1 MRHSTGRPTKAEA
14 ARMAKLKRMQCIAC
28 HTGTARLMNISG
40 SEVHHLL
47 SGNRRRGHMFTIPLC
62 AWHHRGH
69 IGPLW
74 TKRYAREMLGPSLAD
89 GSKPFHATFGTDN
102 ELLKATNDLLERL

>member
-1 MRHSTGRPTKAEA
+1 
-14 ARMAKLKRMQCIAC
+14 MAKLQRIGCVAC
-28 HTGTARLMNISG
+28 NQRKYPLLCVADF
-40 SEVHHLL
+40 EVHHLL
-47 SGNRRRGHMFTIPLC
+47 SGNKRRGHMFTIPLC

-89 GSKPFHATFGTDN
+89 GSKPFHSMFGTDD
-102 ELLKATNDLLERL
+102 ELLQATNDLLRKP

>member
-1 MRHSTGRPTKAEA
+1 MRTSTHKPTKAEA
-14 ARMAKLKRMQCIAC
+14 ARMSKLKAMACIAC
-28 HTGTARLMNISG
+28 HSGKARLMNVSG

-62 AWHHRGH
+62 AWHHRAA

-74 TKRYAREMLGPSLAD
+74 TKKYAREMLGPSLAD
-89 GSKPFHATFGTDN
+89 GSKPFHAMFGSDDS
-102 ELLKATNDLLERL
+102 LLEATNKLLEKP

>member
-1 MRHSTGRPTKAEA
+1 MKHSTGKPTKAEA
-14 ARMAKLKRMQCIAC
+14 ARMAKLKRMVCIAC
-28 HTGTARLMNISG
+28 HTGTTRLINISG

-47 SGNRRRGHMFTIPLC
+47 SGNRRRGHLFTIPLC

-74 TKRYAREMLGPSLAD
+74 SKKYAREMLGPSLAD
-89 GSKPFHATFGTDN
+89 GSKPFHAMFGSDDA
-102 ELLKATNDLLERL
+102 LLDATNKLLEKP